1 MNRRQLLQSLAALP
15 LTSMGQELLAEN
27 SITLP
32 APTLGDPA
40 KGCQEGWTIA
50 VLPDTQNYA
59 KFGKNQ
65 QHFERMTDW
74 LLEHLE
80 AWKIKLVMHEGD
92 FVEQNNI
99 TVGGGQGWGDQNS
112 TEQWKSA
119 QQALRKL
126 YGKVPTIFATGNHDY
141 GIRNAETRESQ
152 FPAYFPVTANPLVSD
167 GKGGGILIECAPN
180 ALGEKTLENAAY
192 EMEAPDGRKLL
203 IIALEWGPRK
213 AVVEWA
219 LQLCQQEKY
228 RTHFG
233 ILLTHD
239 FIIPGDKRDGQ
250 DGNRKRSG
258 NPHTYRTGKE
268 GDTHDGEDLWQQ
280 LVSRTPQIK
289 LVLNGHEMGAH
300 VGRRSDKNLAGNLVH
315 QMLFNAQGF
324 GGGSDEK
331 GNGGGGWLRLLTFSA
346 DGKTLAVR
354 TISPLKLDAGASPWW
369 GHPQWNFTLPLA

>member
-15 LTSMGQELLAEN
+15 LTCMGQELLAEN
-27 SITLP
+27 PIILP

-40 KGCQEGWTIA
+40 TGCQEGWTIA
-50 VLPDTQNYA
+50 VIPDTQNYA

-74 LLEHLE
+74 LVEHLE
-80 AWKIKLVMHEGD
+80 AWNIKLVMHEGD

-99 TVGGGQGWGDQNS
+99 AEGGGQGWGDQNS
-112 TEQWKSA
+112 TQQWKSA
-119 QQALRKL
+119 QQALHKL
-126 YGKVPTIFATGNHDY
+126 YGKVPTVFATGNHDY

-152 FPAYFPVTANPLVSD
+152 FPTYFPVTANPLVSD
-167 GKGGGILIECAPN
+167 GKDGGILIECAPN

-192 EMEAPDGRKLL
+192 EMDALDGRKLL

-228 RTHFG
+228 RKHFG

-258 NPHTYRTGKE
+258 NPHTYRTGKA

-280 LVSRTPQIK
+280 LVARTPQIK

-300 VGRRSDKNLAGNLVH
+300 VGRRSDKNLAETLVH

-331 GNGGGGWLRLLTFSA
+331 GNGGDGWLRLLTFSA
-346 DGKTLAVR
+346 DGKSLAVR
-354 TISPLKLDAGASPWW
+354 TFSPLKLDAGVSPWW
-369 GHPQWNFTLPLA
+369 DHPQWNFTLALA